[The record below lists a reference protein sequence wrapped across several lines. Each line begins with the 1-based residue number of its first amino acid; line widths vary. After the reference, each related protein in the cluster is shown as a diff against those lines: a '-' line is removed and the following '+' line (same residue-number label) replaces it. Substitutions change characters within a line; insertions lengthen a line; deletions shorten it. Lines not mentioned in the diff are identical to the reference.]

1 MRRTYTDVAT
11 ATGRGLR
18 AALGL
23 GCLSAMTASLR
34 STAPGSPRSAVPAAG
49 LGTTPATHVFTP
61 LFAIVNAMKDQGTR
75 PPREVAALH

>member
-11 ATGRGLR
+11 VIGRGLR

-23 GCLSAMTASLR
+23 GCLSATTASAR
-34 STAPGSPRSAVPAAG
+34 AIASSSPRSALPAARVR
-49 LGTTPATHVFTP
+49 TAPATHVFTP
-61 LFAIVNAMKDQGTR
+61 LFAVVNAMKDQGTR